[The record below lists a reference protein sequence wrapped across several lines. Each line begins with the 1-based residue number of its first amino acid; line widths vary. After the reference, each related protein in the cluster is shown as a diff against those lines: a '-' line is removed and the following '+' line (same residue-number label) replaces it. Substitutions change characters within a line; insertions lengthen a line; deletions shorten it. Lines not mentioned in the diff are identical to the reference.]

1 MAEFPQRETDLLRL
15 GEKIASGFRNNPEVF
30 PNPLVSP
37 ERLDE
42 RREEFFQAIRRAS
55 AARTEAKEATKHKR
69 EVLKQYKSE
78 LSDALRYA
86 ESATSSDNRKL
97 ALVGWGAR
105 RRGKKLQPPGQVAD
119 LDIDD
124 EGRGW
129 IKLIWA
135 QPPKEVGK
143 GRVTYYEVE
152 RTECGKDEW
161 THAGATQVTRIRLDN
176 EERGIEWEYRVIAVN
191 KQGRSIES
199 NVVRAVL

>member
-1 MAEFPQRETDLLRL
+1 MAEFPQRENDILRL
-15 GEKIASGFRNNPEVF
+15 GDKIASGFRDNPEVF

-37 ERLDE
+37 EQLDA
-42 RREEFFQAIRRAS
+42 RREEFFDAITTAS
-55 AARTEAKEATKHKR
+55 AARTAAKLATKYKR
-69 EVLKQYKSE
+69 DVLKQYKSE

-105 RRGKKLQPPGQVAD
+105 RPGKTLQPPGQVAD

-129 IKLIWA
+129 IKLTWA
-135 QPPKEVGK
+135 PPPKEVGK
-143 GRVTYYEVE
+143 GRVKFYEVQ
-152 RTECGKDEW
+152 RTRLGKDEW
-161 THAGATQVTRIRLDN
+161 RIEGATTNTFIRLDN
-176 EERGIEWEYRVIAVN
+176 QERGVEWEYRVIAAN
-191 KQGRSIES
+191 KEGKGMDS

>member
-1 MAEFPQRETDLLRL
+1 MAEFPQRENDILRL
-15 GEKIASGFRNNPEVF
+15 GDKIASGFRDNPEVF

-37 ERLDE
+37 EQLDA
-42 RREEFFQAIRRAS
+42 RREEFFDAITTAS
-55 AARTEAKEATKHKR
+55 AARTAAKLATKHKR
-69 EVLKQYKSE
+69 DVLKQYKSE

-105 RRGKKLQPPGQVAD
+105 RPGKTLQPPGQVAD

-129 IKLIWA
+129 IKLIWGP
-135 QPPKEVGK
+135 PPKEVGK

-152 RTECGKDEW
+152 RTERGKSEW
-161 THAGATQVTRIRLDN
+161 AHAGAAPVTWIRLDN
-176 EERGIEWEYRVIAVN
+176 QERGIEWEYRVIAVN
-191 KQGRSIES
+191 KQGRGIDS

>member
-1 MAEFPQRETDLLRL
+1 MAEFPQRENDILRL
-15 GEKIASGFRNNPEVF
+15 GDKIASGFRDNPEVF

-37 ERLDE
+37 EQLDA
-42 RREEFFQAIRRAS
+42 RREEFFDAITTAS
-55 AARTEAKEATKHKR
+55 AARTAAKLATKHKR
-69 EVLKQYKSE
+69 DVLKLYKSE

-105 RRGKKLQPPGQVAD
+105 RPCKTLQPPGQVAD

-152 RTECGKDEW
+152 RTERGKNEW
-161 THAGATQVTRIRLDN
+161 AHAGAAPVTWIRLKHQ
-176 EERGIEWEYRVIAVN
+176 ERGIEWEYRVIAVN
-191 KQGRSIES
+191 KQGRGIDS